1 MAHVLPTNR
10 GEINAMINMYC
21 SQPLGGDSEALGSLL
36 ESFHVGRLK
45 SVVLTVR
52 PRLFTHAHVDG
63 KSGKISSQQNSI
75 AIFSLGTGVVED
87 LI

>member
-52 PRLFTHAHVDG
+52 PRSSHAHVDG